1 MKILI
6 LTNSISF
13 SILPETVK
21 ASQYFSTRIP
31 LPVTFEFK
39 EVNIPLAIKSY
50 KQVKGFNPITGQ
62 PSLINYYGLEDT
74 VKDTCKTFITHDKY
88 DCVVLVY
95 NINSITVPSDGV
107 ITSWANFTG
116 LSPKTEFIQ
125 LAVNEYI
132 KNNDQIY
139 IRLIHEIMHA
149 LCQPFTRQGLK
160 IDEMDITKTG
170 IPFYK
175 NNYPEDLDSN
185 FGITLFNL
193 KPFLAPIPVIPTSS
207 VIITR
212 DNDNGIQI
220 TGTLVANNNGATF
233 TCKTIERPWK
243 NNIMNISAIPKGTYQ
258 VRYSFSPRF
267 MKYTYEIRNV
277 VARSGIRIHS
287 VNYAKDLLGCIG
299 LGNKLVDIN
308 GDKQLDIINSRT
320 TIKMFQDFMGKKSFT
335 LEIK

>member
-6 LTNSISF
+6 LTNNVKNIDNIKAGLKLAQDRAKTVGYNF
-13 SILPETVK
+13 EYTFKQTDKIFTGETFNNPAVGVGAAVNPQQILAEVDGAIGYKVACLIFDWNNVLPKPTNPVHHGTTKNGCTPIQIPEQWCGTPLQPEVLCQYFLHEICHAGFFFAGQNDTTHAYLPEF
-21 ASQYFSTRIP
+21 SQKQRYEYYLFLLKDLKQFLEIVIKPIKPSN
-31 LPVTFEFK
+31 LVS
-39 EVNIPLAIKSY
+39 NIPTA
-50 KQVKGFNPITGQ
+50 T
-62 PSLINYYGLEDT
+62 
-74 VKDTCKTFITHDKY
+74 
-88 DCVVLVY
+88 
-95 NINSITVPSDGV
+95 
-107 ITSWANFTG
+107 
-116 LSPKTEFIQ
+116 
-125 LAVNEYI
+125 
-132 KNNDQIY
+132 
-139 IRLIHEIMHA
+139 
-149 LCQPFTRQGLK
+149 
-160 IDEMDITKTG
+160 
-170 IPFYK
+170 
-175 NNYPEDLDSN
+175 
-185 FGITLFNL
+185 
-193 KPFLAPIPVIPTSS
+193 
-207 VIITR
+207 ITR